1 MLDLNFFK
9 RLASY
14 SNNHWKC
21 KMTEEEL
28 HDSSMEMFQEFTRSK
43 RRGKLSEDMTVLVQN
58 LKEDSENGGT
68 ESQELLGMELYL
80 EAKKSVR
87 NMRNQHCLQLVKS

>member
-1 MLDLNFFK
+1 MLDLSFFK

-28 HDSSMEMFQEFTRSK
+28 NESSLEMFQEFTRSK

-58 LKEDSENGGT
+58 LKEDSENGGM
-68 ESQELLGMELYL
+68 EAKELLGIII
-80 EAKKSVR
+80 KKFEEV
-87 NMRNQHCLQLVKS
+87 

>member
-9 RLASY
+9 KLASY
-14 SNNHWKC
+14 SNDHWKC

-43 RRGKLSEDMTVLVQN
+43 RRGKLSEDMSVLVQN

-68 ESQELLGMELYL
+68 EINELLDLILKEF
-80 EAKKSVR
+80 EVI
-87 NMRNQHCLQLVKS
+87 